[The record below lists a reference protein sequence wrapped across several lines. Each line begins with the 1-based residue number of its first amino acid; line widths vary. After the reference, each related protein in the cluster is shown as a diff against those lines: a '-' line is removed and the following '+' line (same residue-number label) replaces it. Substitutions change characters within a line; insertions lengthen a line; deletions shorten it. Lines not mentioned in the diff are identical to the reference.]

1 MTNHKTSELGAIA
14 AEYVTVRELANRL
27 DVSPPTVLARYGKKA
42 VPFATGLMFQAEVAQ
57 SIVEKESL
65 RENMYT
71 VTAKQIAERTGV
83 HEKTIRQRFGDRARR
98 VRNTL
103 KFIPDEAL
111 RIELELGREISEYSV
126 SRITLAHQCNVHPE
140 TISRHLRGKGWRRNG
155 EVFFTREDQSCLYR
169 KLLNKSLVD
178 RHQLREMLGLSA
190 LQFYY
195 LFSAPGPDSDYGKCV
210 DGAKWNEK
218 LAPGDRLPKP
228 DVFSKTGPKWRAG
241 RILPWVNIFLQ
252 FTEKFMTPDS
262 YVQLKEL
269 ADPAKASIH
278 LSHQAMLYDRYWE
291 TRAWKLPENDFSPQ
305 FATSLLEKR
314 IEKL

>member
-1 MTNHKTSELGAIA
+1 MTNNQTSELAAIA

-27 DVSPPTVLARYGKKA
+27 DVSPPTVLARYGTKA
-42 VPFATGLMFQAEVAQ
+42 IPFATGLMFQAAVAE
-57 SIVEKESL
+57 SIVAKESL
-65 RENMYT
+65 RENLYT

-83 HEKTIRQRFGDRARR
+83 HEKIIRERYGDRAKR

-103 KFIPDEAL
+103 KFISDDAL
-111 RIELELGREISEYSV
+111 SIELELGREMSEYSV
-126 SRITLAHQCNVHPE
+126 SRITLAKQCDVHPE

-155 EVFFTREDQSCLYR
+155 EVFFTKEDASCLYR

-195 LFSAPGPDSDYGKCV
+195 LFSAPWPDSDFGLCV
-210 DGAKWNEK
+210 EGAKWSEK
-218 LAPGDRLPKP
+218 LAPSDRLPKP

-241 RILPWVNIFLQ
+241 KILPWVNIFLQ
-252 FTEKFMTPDS
+252 FTEKFLTPES

-269 ADPAKASIH
+269 ADPTKASIH
-278 LSHQAMLYDRYWE
+278 LSHQAMLYDHHWE
-291 TRAWKLPENDFSPQ
+291 TRAWKLPENDLSPQ

-314 IEKL
+314 IAKL